1 MKLFILSILILA
13 LLLIILVV
21 RDIKSEWSRKSEED
35 GE

>member
-21 RDIKSEWSRKSEED
+21 RDIKNEWSRKSEED